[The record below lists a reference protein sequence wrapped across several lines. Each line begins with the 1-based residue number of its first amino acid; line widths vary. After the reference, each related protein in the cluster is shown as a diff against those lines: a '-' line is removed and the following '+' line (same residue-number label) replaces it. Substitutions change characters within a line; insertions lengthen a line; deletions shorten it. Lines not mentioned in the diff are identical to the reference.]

1 VLNEREVRARYLVAV
16 EQYNK
21 TINIEGQTMAGMANR
36 YILPAALENQ
46 RRVAEAVNAT
56 TAAGA
61 DCSEGKKL
69 LAEICD
75 LTCEFRR
82 RTQALQHALE
92 HGGDGSPEAHA
103 KHYRDKVVP
112 AMAALRETGDR
123 LETMTAHDVW
133 PLPTYREM
141 LFLK

>member
-1 VLNEREVRARYLVAV
+1 
-16 EQYNK
+16 
-21 TINIEGQTMAGMANR
+21 MANR
-36 YILPAALENQ
+36 YILPAALEYQ
-46 RRVAEAVNAT
+46 GRVAASVTAT
-56 TAAGA
+56 TAAGS

-69 LAEICD
+69 VAELCD

-82 RTQALQHALE
+82 RTQTLQHALE
-92 HGGDGSPEAHA
+92 HGGDGAPEAHA

-112 AMAALRETGDR
+112 AMASLRETGDR
-123 LETMTAHDVW
+123 IETLVAHDVW

>member
-1 VLNEREVRARYLVAV
+1 M
-16 EQYNK
+16 
-21 TINIEGQTMAGMANR
+21 TGMANR
-36 YILPAALENQ
+36 YILPAALEHQ
-46 RRVAEAVNAT
+46 RRVAETVNAT
-56 TAAGA
+56 AAAGA
-61 DCSEGKKL
+61 DCAEGRKL

-82 RTQALQHALE
+82 RTLALQHALE
-92 HGGDGSPEAHA
+92 HGGDGAPEAHA

-123 LETMTAHDVW
+123 IEGLVAHDVW